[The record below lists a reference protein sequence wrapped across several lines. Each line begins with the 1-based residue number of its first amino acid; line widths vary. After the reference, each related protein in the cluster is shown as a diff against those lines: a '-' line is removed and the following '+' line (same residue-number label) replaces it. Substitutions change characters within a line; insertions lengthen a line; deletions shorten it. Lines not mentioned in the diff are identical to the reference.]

1 LEALKSYTHK
11 AFNPEMVEKKN
22 TEDSLE
28 LANTIVEGLR
38 EKKGEDIVIIDL
50 TKSKNSIADYFV
62 ICSGNSDTQVDALE
76 NSVDAFTRKK
86 LQDRPWRVE
95 GKEQKAWILMD
106 YVSVVVHIFLKEKRE
121 FYGLEELWGDGKITE
136 FES

>member
-1 LEALKSYTHK
+1 
-11 AFNPEMVEKKN
+11 M
-22 TEDSLE
+22 
-28 LANTIVEGLR
+28 
-38 EKKGEDIVIIDL
+38 IDL
-50 TKSKNSIADYFV
+50 TNSKNSVADYFV

-95 GKEQKAWILMD
+95 GKEQKSWILMD

-121 FYGLEELWGDGKITE
+121 FYGLEEFGEMGK
-136 FES
+136 